1 MDYEIIFRGSIKTS
15 IYFIKRV
22 KPGFHMAKFLLEHN
36 RPDCIGCGAC
46 AAVAPEFWE
55 MNDDGKSD
63 ITEARDRTDSWQERE
78 IEEKD
83 FENNRHA
90 AESCP
95 VNVIHLKNRDT
106 GEKII

>member
-1 MDYEIIFRGSIKTS
+1 
-15 IYFIKRV
+15 
-22 KPGFHMAKFLLEHN
+22 MAKYKMEHN

-46 AAVAPEFWE
+46 TAVAPEFWE

-63 ITEARDRTDSWQERE
+63 IKGGSGREDGWQELD

-83 FENNRHA
+83 FEANKAA

-95 VNVIHLKNRDT
+95 VNVIHLKKKET

>member
-1 MDYEIIFRGSIKTS
+1 MG
-15 IYFIKRV
+15 
-22 KPGFHMAKFLLEHN
+22 KFLLEHN

-63 ITEARDRTDSWQERE
+63 IKNGKSRQDGWQELE
-78 IEEKD
+78 VEEKD
-83 FENNRHA
+83 FEKNKQA

-95 VNVIHLKNRDT
+95 VNVIHLKNKET